1 LKLTEENELGNIDNN
16 INNKITKEDKQC
28 KGRREKWKK
37 IQKGNLKCVPELR
50 FVTAELLLSKT

>member
-16 INNKITKEDKQC
+16 INNKNTKEEDKQC

-37 IQKGNLKCVPELR
+37 SRKEI
-50 FVTAELLLSKT
+50 